1 MLEVFDRKTRR
12 KTAILQNAHSIKES
26 KEINV
31 LHYLEFSLP
40 YNDPKNEYCQP
51 FHYVRYNDGEL
62 YRIMDD
68 GVKKS
73 ETGDL
78 VYTCEH
84 VLATLLDKVLFG
96 YHIVGNLGVYTKDSI
111 QYILNHQDER
121 NWVLGDCDF
130 RHQFEYGW
138 EQENLLGALFSIP
151 QGFAD
156 PYIWTFNTHTYPW
169 VLNLKKLDM
178 NVKPQLYIRNG
189 HNLMDISR
197 DRTRTTV
204 CTRLYPLGYGEGVN
218 QLGIEDVNDG
228 CPYLQSPKEFIDKY
242 GIIERVWVD
251 RRYENAESLKAA
263 AQVMLNE
270 LQEPVVAYQASM
282 ADLIYNSADAA
293 VEPGAM
299 VRIIDTELG
308 IDKTTV
314 LTAVEVVHGDIQSS
328 TITIANRSTDI
339 ASTVADLA
347 DRQRIEMTYSQGA
360 TQVYSQS
367 LQENADSQNGLQM
380 DFSIPNEMRIINKV
394 LCKVRME
401 SFRAYS
407 KTTNTNEQKSYTSSA
422 GGAESFTSSAGGAQ
436 SSTSMS
442 GGEMSSTSS
451 SGGGTNSTS
460 SNGGGV
466 SSTSSNGGG
475 ASTSTESGGGASKTT
490 ESGGGETKTS
500 KAGGKFNKKT
510 GTPQDVTS
518 LKTGAASGSGS
529 HTHTHGVGTH
539 THFMD
544 VAGHTHDITFPAHSH
559 QFSVPAH
566 THDFEVPAHNH
577 SFSIP
582 AHNHSFSVPAHS
594 HSFNIP
600 GHTHQFNV
608 YNHTHE
614 FTVRDHSHSF
624 VIPGHSHNIEAG
636 IFRFGSPKSFRVLV
650 NGEVKAT
657 FTGSSAEIDL
667 TEYLTDK
674 NTGKIARGN
683 WQSLEILPDDLA
695 YIKVSLMVQ
704 GFVQS
709 RGDAVV

>member
-12 KTAILQNAHSIKES
+12 KTAILQNAHSIKET
-26 KEINV
+26 KPLNV

-121 NWVLGDCDF
+121 NWILGDCDF
-130 RHQFEYGW
+130 KHQFEYGW

-169 VLNLKKLDM
+169 VLNLKKMDM
-178 NVKPQLYIRNG
+178 SVKPQLYIRNG
-189 HNLMDISR
+189 HNLLDISR

-218 QLGIEDVNDG
+218 QMGIEDANDG

-314 LTAVEVVHGDIQSS
+314 LTAVEVMHGDIQSS

-367 LQENADSQNGLQM
+367 LQENADSKNGLEM

-401 SFRAYS
+401 SFRTYS
-407 KTTNTNEQKSYTSSA
+407 KLTSTSS
-422 GGAESFTSSAGGAQ
+422 Q
-436 SSTSMS
+436 Q
-442 GGEMSSTSS
+442 SSTSS
-451 SGGGTNSTS
+451 SGGGST
-460 SNGGGV
+460 V
-466 SSTSSNGGG
+466 SSTSGGG
-475 ASTSTESGGGASKTT
+475 TSKSTDTDGGDSVTSDSGGGTRETT
-490 ESGGGETKTS
+490 ESGGSFNKTS
-500 KAGGKFNKKT
+500 GSVQGISSSNT
-510 GTPQDVTS
+510 GSSD
-518 LKTGAASGSGS
+518 GSKGY
-529 HTHTHGVGTH
+529 HTHTYGVG
-539 THFMD
+539 
-544 VAGHTHDITFPAHSH
+544 
-559 QFSVPAH
+559 AH
-566 THDFEVPAHNH
+566 THNVSVGAHTHVVDIPDHKHTVKVPSHSHDFT
-577 SFSIP
+577 
-582 AHNHSFSVPAHS
+582 VPAHS
-594 HSFNIP
+594 HNVTIP
-600 GHTHQFNV
+600 S
-608 YNHTHE
+608 
-614 FTVRDHSHSF
+614 HSHNF
-624 VIPGHSHNIEAG
+624 TIPGHSHNIEAG

-667 TEYLTDK
+667 TEYLIDEDS
-674 NTGKIARGN
+674 GKITRGS

>member
-1 MLEVFDRKTRR
+1 MLEVFDRQTRR

-26 KEINV
+26 KKINV

-51 FHYVRYNDGEL
+51 FHYVRYNNGEL

-78 VYTCEH
+78 VYSCEH

-96 YHIVGNLGVYTKDSI
+96 YHVVGNLGVYTKDSI
-111 QYILNHQDER
+111 QYVLNHQDER

-130 RHQFEYGW
+130 EYQFEYGW
-138 EQENLLGALFSIP
+138 EQENLLGSLFSIP

-169 VLNLKKLDM
+169 VVNLKKLDM

-189 HNLMDISR
+189 HNLIDISR
-197 DRTRTTV
+197 ERTRTTV

-314 LTAVEVVHGDIQSS
+314 LTAVEVLHGDIQSS

-367 LQENADSQNGLQM
+367 LQENADSQNGLEM

-401 SFRAYS
+401 SFRTYS
-407 KTTNTNEQKSYTSSA
+407 ELTSTSS
-422 GGAESFTSSAGGAQ
+422 Q
-436 SSTSMS
+436 Q
-442 GGEMSSTSS
+442 SSTSS
-451 SGGGTNSTS
+451 SGGGST
-460 SNGGGV
+460 V
-466 SSTSSNGGG
+466 SSTSGGG
-475 ASTSTESGGGASKTT
+475 TSKSTDTDGGDSVTSGSGGGTRETT
-490 ESGGGETKTS
+490 ESGGSFNKTS
-500 KAGGKFNKKT
+500 GSVQGISSSNT
-510 GTPQDVTS
+510 GSSD
-518 LKTGAASGSGS
+518 GSKGY
-529 HTHTHGVGTH
+529 HTHTYGVG
-539 THFMD
+539 
-544 VAGHTHDITFPAHSH
+544 
-559 QFSVPAH
+559 AH
-566 THDFEVPAHNH
+566 THNVSVGAHTHVVEIPDHKHTVKVPSH
-577 SFSIP
+577 S
-582 AHNHSFSVPAHS
+582 HDFSVPAHS
-594 HSFNIP
+594 HSVTIP
-600 GHTHQFNV
+600 A
-608 YNHTHE
+608 
-614 FTVRDHSHSF
+614 HSHGF
-624 VIPGHSHNIEAG
+624 TIPGHSHNIEAG

-667 TEYLTDK
+667 TEYLIDED
-674 NTGKIARGN
+674 TGKITRGS

>member
-1 MLEVFDRKTRR
+1 MLEVFDRKTRLR
-12 KTAILQNAHSIKES
+12 TAILQNAYGIKET
-26 KEINV
+26 KPLNV

-51 FHYVRYNDGEL
+51 FHYVRHNNGEL

-78 VYTCEH
+78 VYSCEH

-96 YHIVGNLGVYTKDSI
+96 YHVVGNLGVYTKDSI
-111 QYILNHQDER
+111 QYVLNHQDER

-130 RHQFEYGW
+130 KHQFEYGW

-169 VLNLKKLDM
+169 VLNLKKMDM

-218 QLGIEDVNDG
+218 QLGIEDVNEG

-314 LTAVEVVHGDIQSS
+314 LTAVEVLHGDIQSS

-367 LQENADSQNGLQM
+367 LQENADSKNGLEM

-401 SFRAYS
+401 SFRTYS
-407 KTTNTNEQKSYTSSA
+407 KLTSTSS
-422 GGAESFTSSAGGAQ
+422 Q
-436 SSTSMS
+436 Q
-442 GGEMSSTSS
+442 SSTSS
-451 SGGGTNSTS
+451 SGGGST
-460 SNGGGV
+460 V
-466 SSTSSNGGG
+466 SS
-475 ASTSTESGGGASKTT
+475 ASGGGTSKSTDTDGGDSVTSGSGGGTRETT
-490 ESGGGETKTS
+490 ESGGSFNKTS
-500 KAGGKFNKKT
+500 GSVQGISSSNT
-510 GTPQDVTS
+510 GSSD
-518 LKTGAASGSGS
+518 GSKGY
-529 HTHTHGVGTH
+529 HTHTYGVG
-539 THFMD
+539 
-544 VAGHTHDITFPAHSH
+544 
-559 QFSVPAH
+559 AH
-566 THDFEVPAHNH
+566 THNVSVGAHTHVVVIPDHKHTVKVPSHSHDFTVPSHSHNVT
-577 SFSIP
+577 IP
-582 AHNHSFSVPAHS
+582 SHS
-594 HSFNIP
+594 HSF
-600 GHTHQFNV
+600 T
-608 YNHTHE
+608 
-614 FTVRDHSHSF
+614 
-624 VIPGHSHNIEAG
+624 IPGHSHNIEAG

-667 TEYLTDK
+667 TEYLIDEDS
-674 NTGKIARGN
+674 GKITRGS

>member
-1 MLEVFDRKTRR
+1 MLEVFDRKTRQR
-12 KTAILQNAHSIKES
+12 TAILQNAHSIKES

-111 QYILNHQDER
+111 QYVLNHQDER

-130 RHQFEYGW
+130 KHQFEYGW

-314 LTAVEVVHGDIQSS
+314 LTAVEVLHGDIQSS

-367 LQENADSQNGLQM
+367 LQENADSKNGLEM

-401 SFRAYS
+401 SFRTYS
-407 KTTNTNEQKSYTSSA
+407 KLTSA
-422 GGAESFTSSAGGAQ
+422 SSQ
-436 SSTSMS
+436 Q
-442 GGEMSSTSS
+442 SSTSS
-451 SGGGTNSTS
+451 SGGGST
-460 SNGGGV
+460 V
-466 SSTSSNGGG
+466 SSTSGGG
-475 ASTSTESGGGASKTT
+475 TSKSTDTDGGDSVTSDSGGGTRETT
-490 ESGGGETKTS
+490 ESGGSFNKTS
-500 KAGGKFNKKT
+500 GSVQGISSSNT
-510 GTPQDVTS
+510 GSSD
-518 LKTGAASGSGS
+518 GSKGY
-529 HTHTHGVGTH
+529 HTHTYGVG
-539 THFMD
+539 
-544 VAGHTHDITFPAHSH
+544 
-559 QFSVPAH
+559 AH
-566 THDFEVPAHNH
+566 THNVSVGAHTHVVDIPDHKHTVKVPSH
-577 SFSIP
+577 S
-582 AHNHSFSVPAHS
+582 HSFSVPAHS
-594 HSFNIP
+594 HSVTIP
-600 GHTHQFNV
+600 A
-608 YNHTHE
+608 
-614 FTVRDHSHSF
+614 HSHSF
-624 VIPGHSHNIEAG
+624 TIPGHSHNIEAG

-667 TEYLTDK
+667 TEYLIDE
-674 NTGKIARGN
+674 NSGKITRGS

>member
-1 MLEVFDRKTRR
+1 MLEVFDRQTRR

-111 QYILNHQDER
+111 QYVLNHQDEV

-169 VLNLKKLDM
+169 VLNLKKLDLTA
-178 NVKPQLYIRNG
+178 KPQLYIRNG

-314 LTAVEVVHGDIQSS
+314 LTAVEVMYGDIQSS

-367 LQENADSQNGLQM
+367 LQENADSKNGLEM

-401 SFRAYS
+401 SFRTYS
-407 KTTNTNEQKSYTSSA
+407 KLTSTSS
-422 GGAESFTSSAGGAQ
+422 Q
-436 SSTSMS
+436 Q
-442 GGEMSSTSS
+442 SSTSS
-451 SGGGTNSTS
+451 SGGGSTVSSTSGGGTSKSTDTDGGDSVTS
-460 SNGGGV
+460 SNGGG
-466 SSTSSNGGG
+466 STK
-475 ASTSTESGGGASKTT
+475 TTTSGGSFN
-490 ESGGGETKTS
+490 KTS
-500 KAGGKFNKKT
+500 GSVQGISSANT
-510 GTPQDVTS
+510 GSSD
-518 LKTGAASGSGS
+518 GSKGY
-529 HTHTHGVGTH
+529 HTHTYGVGAH
-539 THFMD
+539 THN
-544 VAGHTHDITFPAHSH
+544 VSVNGHTH
-559 QFSVPAH
+559 SV
-566 THDFEVPAHNH
+566 E
-577 SFSIP
+577 IP
-582 AHNHSFSVPAHS
+582 
-594 HSFNIP
+594 
-600 GHTHQFNV
+600 
-608 YNHTHE
+608 NHTHTVKVPNHSHN
-614 FTVRDHSHSF
+614 FTVSSHSHNVTIPPHSHGF
-624 VIPGHSHNIEAG
+624 TIPGHSHNIEAG

-667 TEYLTDK
+667 TEYLIDED
-674 NTGKIARGN
+674 TGKITRGS

>member
-1 MLEVFDRKTRR
+1 MLEVFDRQTRR

-111 QYILNHQDER
+111 RYILNHQDER
-121 NWVLGDCDF
+121 NWVLGECDF
-130 RHQFEYGW
+130 KHQFEYGW

-367 LQENADSQNGLQM
+367 LQENADSKNGLEM

-401 SFRAYS
+401 SFRTYS
-407 KTTNTNEQKSYTSSA
+407 KLTSTSSQ
-422 GGAESFTSSAGGAQ
+422 Q
-436 SSTSMS
+436 SSTSAD
-442 GGEMSSTSS
+442 GGGGSVTSAD
-451 SGGGTNSTS
+451 GGGTSKSTS
-460 SNGGGV
+460 DGGGT
-466 SSTSSNGGG
+466 SKSTSDGGG
-475 ASTSTESGGGASKTT
+475 STETSTPNGYV
-490 ESGGGETKTS
+490 
-500 KAGGKFNKKT
+500 NKKSGNPQGITSANT
-510 GTPQDVTS
+510 GP
-518 LKTGAASGSGS
+518 ASGSGQ
-529 HTHTHGVGTH
+529 HTHTYGAATH
-539 THFMD
+539 VHYIEL
-544 VAGHTHDITFPAHSH
+544 ANHSH
-559 QFSVPAH
+559 EVTVPKHSHNFTVPEHSHNFTVPKHSH
-566 THDFEVPAHNH
+566 TVT
-577 SFSIP
+577 I
-582 AHNHSFSVPAHS
+582 PAHS
-594 HSFNIP
+594 HSF
-600 GHTHQFNV
+600 T
-608 YNHTHE
+608 
-614 FTVRDHSHSF
+614 
-624 VIPGHSHNIEAG
+624 IPGHSHNIEAG

-667 TEYLTDK
+667 TEYLIDGDS
-674 NTGKIARGN
+674 GKITRGS